1 MDGATTVSR
10 VPNPC
15 GGGGDVAD
23 LPISPASVPTSRVPC
38 PPPLSGPSSPVP
50 GALPVSAPP
59 ASPAPPR
66 FPVPRPPPLSPASAS
81 PVRPPPPNG
90 LGAPA
95 LTVFPVLP
103 SPAAVPTRFNP
114 LLRNSLPLRNDAAF
128 PSTRSST
135 DLVAGVLPAPPTS
148 LPSHSTDP
156 VAGVPPAPN
165 SLPVP
170 EHDDPTAG
178 VPPAFQSPSDAD
190 RNRHDH
196 AMDGLS
202 PVQGAED
209 ASAPQPAGQHQE
221 VELTEDDDDMGGL
234 SPAAPVDPRSYADRG
249 ADAPGTADSDDRAP
263 YARRGPSIPLYAMVG
278 PLTGT
283 VRALVDVP
291 DGVQAALPARA
302 YQQGRARRL
311 DLLALVDCAR
321 CLVGRRLQSLSH
333 PLSRSRGPEAHD
345 ALRRYLERDG
355 IAAHPE
361 DRQALTQFV
370 NGMARRRGD
379 GTARLPRAPWVCGR
393 CSTATPPLLLVC
405 LSSECRAP
413 FSEMASNP
421 SLDPP
426 LGAQCDMGDT
436 PQRLCRASSLM
447 PIFSAG
453 RPHDPRRGVLPARPR
468 LERQFDCPPPRA
480 DSTAG

>member
-1 MDGATTVSR
+1 
-10 VPNPC
+10 
-15 GGGGDVAD
+15 
-23 LPISPASVPTSRVPC
+23 
-38 PPPLSGPSSPVP
+38 
-50 GALPVSAPP
+50 
-59 ASPAPPR
+59 
-66 FPVPRPPPLSPASAS
+66 
-81 PVRPPPPNG
+81 
-90 LGAPA
+90 
-95 LTVFPVLP
+95 
-103 SPAAVPTRFNP
+103 
-114 LLRNSLPLRNDAAF
+114 
-128 PSTRSST
+128 
-135 DLVAGVLPAPPTS
+135 
-148 LPSHSTDP
+148 
-156 VAGVPPAPN
+156 
-165 SLPVP
+165 
-170 EHDDPTAG
+170 
-178 VPPAFQSPSDAD
+178 
-190 RNRHDH
+190 
-196 AMDGLS
+196 
-202 PVQGAED
+202 
-209 ASAPQPAGQHQE
+209 
-221 VELTEDDDDMGGL
+221 MGGL

-249 ADAPGTADSDDRAP
+249 ADAPGTADSDDHAP
-263 YARRGPSIPLYAMVG
+263 CARCGPSIPLYAMVG
-278 PLTGT
+278 PLTGA
-283 VRALVDVP
+283 VRALIDVP
-291 DGVQAALPARA
+291 DGAQAALPARA

-436 PQRLCRASSLM
+436 PQRLCRASSIM